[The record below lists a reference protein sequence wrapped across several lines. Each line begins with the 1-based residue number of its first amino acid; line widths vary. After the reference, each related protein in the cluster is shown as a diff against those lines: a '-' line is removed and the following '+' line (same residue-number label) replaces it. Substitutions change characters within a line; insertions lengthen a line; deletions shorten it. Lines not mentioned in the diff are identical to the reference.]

1 MFIHFVHYFLRPA
14 VGWYLNGFMSPEFV
28 SYLEE
33 KRGAVCVKRLTFLY
47 TSPCEHVQYNV

>member
-1 MFIHFVHYFLRPA
+1 MFIHFVHYFLGPA
-14 VGWYLNGFMSPEFV
+14 VGRYPIRFISPEFV

-33 KRGAVCVKRLTFLY
+33 KRGDVCVKRLPFLY

>member
-1 MFIHFVHYFLRPA
+1 MFIHFVHYFLGPA
-14 VGWYLNGFMSPEFV
+14 VGRYPIRFISPEFV

-33 KRGAVCVKRLTFLY
+33 KRGAMCVKRLPFLY